1 MALAMFS
8 SYGSRRTATASA
20 SGNFIINCI
29 AIKYSLQQ
37 PFLVLTRWWR
47 WAEAVEL
54 SSDNNTFLIHR
65 KILNLALL
73 ADKLKMDQILKGKI
87 QTSHWHE
94 KRLRTEVGK
103 PGCQYGL
110 AEADAR
116 KKRSNSINL
125 VGGGSAFKKTNVES
139 RAVYEYT
146 SHEGISNLRACIT
159 TSEG

>member
-1 MALAMFS
+1 
-8 SYGSRRTATASA
+8 
-20 SGNFIINCI
+20 
-29 AIKYSLQQ
+29 
-37 PFLVLTRWWR
+37 
-47 WAEAVEL
+47 
-54 SSDNNTFLIHR
+54 
-65 KILNLALL
+65 
-73 ADKLKMDQILKGKI
+73 MDQILKNKI
-87 QTSHWHE
+87 QTSHWQE

-139 RAVYEYT
+139 RAYEYT